1 MSNTAIDLETLQLR
15 YQTLLNSYQSL
26 VTEFKNTY
34 ATDTNTLLDKAE
46 NSKFET
52 ASNDLNSLAV
62 RSIQE
67 CVRSCSSNRLCT
79 GATYNSS
86 NRMCYLKQG
95 PGTIMAAGN
104 IYSSI
109 APKSKILLYNIQT
122 MNSELI
128 NINRQIKTALNNSSL
143 NNTGDNQK
151 KLRNKYNRLM
161 SDRDEINKYMKE
173 YESLDSTYN
182 NDVIQSTQNYY
193 IYVLLCVLAIICVW
207 LVFKLSLPNI
217 KLDNTWLNNSWLNM
231 NIPWF

>member
-15 YQTLLNSYQSL
+15 YQTLLNSYNSL
-26 VTEFKNTY
+26 VTEFQNTY
-34 ATDTNTLLDKAE
+34 TKNKNTLLDKAE

-52 ASNDLNSLAV
+52 QSNDLNSLAV

-67 CVRSCSSNRLCT
+67 CVTSCSSNRLCT

-86 NRMCYLKQG
+86 NKMCYLKQG
-95 PGTIMAAGN
+95 PGTIVAADR

-122 MNSELI
+122 MNNELI
-128 NINRQIKTALNNSSL
+128 NINQQIKTALSNSSL
-143 NNTGDNQK
+143 RNTAGNQRT
-151 KLRNKYNRLM
+151 LSNKYNRLM
-161 SDRDEINKYMKE
+161 RERDEINKYIKE
-173 YESLDSTYN
+173 YESLDSTYS
-182 NDVIQSTQNYY
+182 NDVIQNTQNYY
-193 IYVLLCVLAIICVW
+193 TYVLLCVLVILCIW

>member
-1 MSNTAIDLETLQLR
+1 MSNSAIDLETLQLR
-15 YQTLLNSYQSL
+15 YQTLLNSYYSL

-34 ATDTNTLLDKAE
+34 AKNTNTLLDKAE
-46 NSKFET
+46 NSRFKT
-52 ASNDLNSLAV
+52 ASNGLNFLAV

-86 NRMCYLKQG
+86 NKMCYLKKG

-104 IYSSI
+104 TYSSI

-122 MNSELI
+122 INSELI
-128 NINRQIKTALNNSSL
+128 NINRQIETALSNSFL
-143 NNTGDNQK
+143 NNTGYNQA

-182 NDVIQSTQNYY
+182 NDVIKNRQNYY
-193 IYVLLCVLAIICVW
+193 IYVLLCVLTIICVW

-217 KLDNTWLNNSWLNM
+217 KLDNTWLNNSRLNM

>member
-1 MSNTAIDLETLQLR
+1 MSNTIDLETLQLR

-26 VTEFKNTY
+26 VTEFQNTY
-34 ATDTNTLLDKAE
+34 AKDTNTLLDKAE

-86 NRMCYLKQG
+86 NKMCYLKQG
-95 PGTIMAAGN
+95 PGTIVVADKM
-104 IYSSI
+104 YSSI

-128 NINRQIKTALNNSSL
+128 NINRQIKTALSNSSL
-143 NNTGDNQK
+143 NNTANRK
-151 KLRNKYNRLM
+151 NILTNKYNQLM
-161 SDRDEINKYMKE
+161 RERDEINKYIKE
-173 YESLDSTYN
+173 YESLDSSYN
-182 NDVIQSTQNYY
+182 NDVIQNTQNYY